1 MRTAIFFA
9 TREGQARRVAEH
21 IADTLRDRGV
31 TADLFDVRD
40 RRVAIDWTAY
50 ETAFVV
56 ASVHLGQHER
66 EMIRF
71 VRAYRPELKRLG
83 AAFVSLSL
91 SQAGA
96 EDERHSA
103 EDRRRASADV
113 ERMIDAFV
121 AETGW
126 QPAYVLPVAGAIAY
140 RRYNLLVRF
149 VMKRIA
155 RANGAPT
162 DTSRN
167 FELTNWAA
175 VDRFVDAVKPPS
187 TTRPTGSADRR
198 TA

>member
-1 MRTAIFFA
+1 MKTVVFFA

-21 IADTLRDRGV
+21 ISDTVHDRGV
-31 TADLFDVRD
+31 AADLFDVRD
-40 RRVAIDWTAY
+40 GRGPIDWMAY

-56 ASVHLGQHER
+56 ASVHLGKHEK

-71 VRAYRPELKRLG
+71 VRAHRPGLERIG

-96 EDERHSA
+96 QDERHSA
-103 EDRRRASADV
+103 DDRRRASADV

-121 AETGW
+121 ADTGW
-126 QPAYVLPVAGAIAY
+126 QPARVLPAAGALAY
-140 RRYNLLVRF
+140 RRYNPLVRF
-149 VMKRIA
+149 VIKRIA

-167 FELTNWAA
+167 YELTDWAA
-175 VDRFVDAVKPPS
+175 VDRFIDAVMPPS
-187 TTRPTGSADRR
+187 TTRPTGSVDRR